1 LVSSKDFKNPLFSRG
16 TEIRKITIITAIF
29 YHSSSSILIMS
40 HAWELFYADYAGRH
54 FPDNVITELGERS
67 HELAVAFNVI
77 DALVQALVQADGRVE
92 PELPQGDAIYQ
103 AFTRELDLEGLT
115 MEAKISVSAS
125 ALRFLTEGLHQ
136 EVDVPMVGVGE
147 GHNLMQEGLR
157 AAQRWDVNL
166 QGLPVDAFDGG
177 EAARA
182 VVEAGGVEIVPHAEV
197 PDVPEREPDNDVA
210 MRD

>member
-1 LVSSKDFKNPLFSRG
+1 M
-16 TEIRKITIITAIF
+16 
-29 YHSSSSILIMS
+29 MS

-77 DALVQALVQADGRVE
+77 DALVQADGRVE

-125 ALRFLTEGLHQ
+125 ALRFLTEGFHQ

-147 GHNLMQEGLR
+147 GRNLMQESLR
-157 AAQRWDVNL
+157 AAQRWDVKL
-166 QGLPVDAFDGG
+166 QGLSVDAFDGG

-182 VVEAGGVEIVPHAEV
+182 VVEAGGVEVVPHIEV
-197 PDVPEREPDNDVA
+197 LDVPEREPDNDVA